1 MPKDEIAGDAQW
13 WLDRV
18 DMAGP
23 VIEAGAHEADSLHEL
38 TADGMAALHAQGLFR
53 LLLTRKVG
61 GFEVPLPIFVQIV
74 ERVASYDGSA
84 AWCVCQGNG
93 CAMLANYLPPAT
105 AAEIWQDKPDA
116 VLAWGPGRA
125 AAAAVDG
132 GYSVNAESMF
142 VSGSHH
148 ATWVAAHCSTLKERD
163 GTVRLGRDGSPE
175 DRTVLI
181 RKDRVTLTDKWDV
194 VGLRGTGSDGF
205 ELVDFFVP
213 DDHTIVRA
221 TMIEDAG
228 AITTL
233 YSFSTMAIYA
243 MGFASTALGI
253 AHGFLD
259 RFKELALEKKPRR
272 VTRPICENPVVQ
284 DEVARGTAKLES
296 ARAYLRQSVDAAW
309 REAELSGAA
318 TVAQR
323 MAIRLAATHAIH
335 EAKAVVDTLFDTGG
349 TSSIF
354 ATAPFERRFRDI
366 HAVALQI
373 QGRKTNFETVGAW
386 LLGQPADMGAI

>member
-1 MPKDEIAGDAQW
+1 MPKDELIGDAQW

-18 DMAGP
+18 DIAGP
-23 VIEAGAHEADSLHEL
+23 VVEAGAHQADGLHEL
-38 TADGMAALHAQGLFR
+38 TKEGMAALHEQGLFR
-53 LLLTRKVG
+53 MLLTRKVG
-61 GFEVPLPIFVQIV
+61 GAEIPLPIFVQII
-74 ERVASYDGSA
+74 ERIASYDGST

-93 CAMLANYLPPAT
+93 CAMLGNYLQPVVSG
-105 AAEIWQDKPDA
+105 EMWLDKPDA
-116 VLAWGPGRA
+116 ILAWGPGKA
-125 AAAAVDG
+125 EATAVDG
-132 GYSVNAESMF
+132 GYTVNAQSMF

-148 ATWVAAHCSTLKERD
+148 ATWVAAHCGTVKERD
-163 GTVRLGRDGSPE
+163 GTVRLGADGKPE

-205 ELVDFFVP
+205 TLDNFFVP
-213 DDHTIVRA
+213 EEHTIVRA
-221 TMIEDAG
+221 TMIEAAG
-228 AITTL
+228 EISTL

-243 MGFASTALGI
+243 AGFASTALGI
-253 AHGFLD
+253 AQGFLD
-259 RFKELALEKKPRR
+259 RFKDLAQEKKPRR

-296 ARAYLRQSVDAAW
+296 ARAYLRNSVDAAW
-309 REAELSGAA
+309 QEAETGGSA
-318 TVAQR
+318 TVEQR

-349 TSSIF
+349 TSSVF
-354 ATAPFERRFRDI
+354 ASAPFERRFRDI

-386 LLGQPADMGAI
+386 LLGQSADMGAI

>member
-1 MPKDEIAGDAQW
+1 MPKDDLTGDAQW

-18 DMAGP
+18 DVAGP
-23 VIEAGAHEADSLHEL
+23 VIEAGAHQADAIHEL
-38 TADGMAALHAQGLFR
+38 TADGMAALHEQGMFR
-53 LLLTRKVG
+53 LLLTRRVG
-61 GFEVPLPIFVQIV
+61 GAEVPLPTFVQII
-74 ERVASYDGSA
+74 ERIASYDGSA

-93 CAMLANYLPPAT
+93 CAMLGNYLASDV
-105 AAEIWQDKPDA
+105 AGEIWQDKPQA
-116 VLAWGPGRA
+116 ILAWGPGKA
-125 AAAAVDG
+125 EATVVDG
-132 GYSVNAESMF
+132 GYSVDAQSMF

-148 ATWVAAHCSTLKERD
+148 ATWVAAHCSTVKNRD
-163 GTVRLGRDGSPE
+163 GTVRLGKGGKPE

-181 RKDRVTLTDKWDV
+181 RKDRVTLTDTWDV

-205 ELVDFFVP
+205 NLDKFFVP
-213 DDHTIVRA
+213 DEHTIVRA

-228 AITTL
+228 ETTTL

-253 AHGFLD
+253 AQGFLD
-259 RFKELALEKKPRR
+259 RFKDLAQEKKPRR
-272 VTRPICENPVVQ
+272 ITKPICENPVVQ

-296 ARAYLRQSVDAAW
+296 ARAYLRNSVDTAW
-309 REAELSGAA
+309 REAETSGSA
-318 TVAQR
+318 TVEQR

-335 EAKAVVDTLFDTGG
+335 EAKSVVDTLFDTGG

-354 ATAPFERRFRDI
+354 ASAPFERRFRDI